1 MGGDSY
7 DIFKFYCSSIHF
19 CLLSNV
25 CFIYDKRES
34 IWNKK
39 NLTFIFSFLAW
50 IFSIISF
57 YQVGILA
64 EQHGVV
70 GQATFGDA
78 FLSLTALVLLGK
90 VLFYPAEDNTV
101 TEEATLYFQES
112 KQN

>member
-1 MGGDSY
+1 MTYLSFIVVAS
-7 DIFKFYCSSIHF
+7 IFAYFLMFALYMIKEKVSGI
-19 CLLSNV
+19 
-25 CFIYDKRES
+25 
-34 IWNKK
+34 K

-50 IFSIISF
+50 IFNIISF